1 MMMDVFAVIT
11 VNRMFWLRMLERL
24 YPELEFVRSCS
35 VRSTVDTIRNQGIIT
50 ILLQVRGSCDIH
62 LFRSRLQVQPA
73 DLTAK
78 VQVLLLEKSLTP
90 GWVLPVQVNKV
101 AASTRN
107 SKFKTVINR
116 W

>member
-78 VQVLLLEKSLTP
+78 VLSSSLREEFNPWLGNTCS
-90 GWVLPVQVNKV
+90 G
-101 AASTRN
+101 
-107 SKFKTVINR
+107 
-116 W
+116 